1 MKHGAVV
8 GVGSLL
14 LASLLALTVPAAVA
28 GESLPV
34 VQSSPDEYCCVI
46 TGIDRHRAVVRVVDE
61 DLGRVLRFV
70 VRVRLLVGT
79 LRLGQVVSA
88 DYTHMEVFA
97 GPACEN
103 MPCPIVA
110 VFDST
115 RPSAIALASVHERG
129 QKRSE

>member
-1 MKHGAVV
+1 MKYGAVI
-8 GVGSLL
+8 GFG
-14 LASLLALTVPAAVA
+14 SLLALTAPAVVA
-28 GESLPV
+28 GESFPI

-46 TGIDRHRAVVRVVDE
+46 TGVDRHRAVVRAVDE

-70 VRVRLLVGT
+70 VRDRLLVGT
-79 LRLGQVVSA
+79 LRPDQAVHA
-88 DYTHMEVFA
+88 DYTRMEVFV

-103 MPCPIVA
+103 TPCPIVA

-115 RPSAIALASVHERG
+115 RPSAIALASAFRQE

>member
-61 DLGRVLRFV
+61 DLWASSAIRRTGQAPR
-70 VRVRLLVGT
+70 T
-79 LRLGQVVSA
+79 LRLGQAVSA

-110 VFDST
+110 VFEST
-115 RPSAIALASVHERG
+115 RPSASAIASAHEQGR
-129 QKRSE
+129 KRSE